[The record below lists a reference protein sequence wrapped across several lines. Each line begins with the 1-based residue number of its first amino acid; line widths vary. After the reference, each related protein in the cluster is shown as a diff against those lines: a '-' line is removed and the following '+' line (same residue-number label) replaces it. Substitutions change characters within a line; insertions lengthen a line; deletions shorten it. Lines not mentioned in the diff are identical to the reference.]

1 MKIFLHKRDTFNY
14 RNDILSPISIESKQ
28 IIIDRVELDNKKI
41 EEKGQIYN
49 LDSDVIR
56 QIKIVFFETQPNI

>member
-1 MKIFLHKRDTFNY
+1 MKILLRKRDTFNY